1 MCIYYIYI
9 QKINHSLLH
18 TVVLIEILL
27 QLDYED
33 QLTTSVRGGGHKLL
47 RVLVH
52 LVDIKHINTFRFD
65 IAISRSQYIDIAIAI
80 YRLRYRDRN
89 IFRFRNI

>member
-52 LVDIKHINTFRFD
+52 LVDIKHIKLGTVDLIVDDVHGLLLVFKIRGDFV
-65 IAISRSQYIDIAIAI
+65 
-80 YRLRYRDRN
+80 
-89 IFRFRNI
+89 

>member
-1 MCIYYIYI
+1 MFRYPKDRNYELCAYILYIYI

-18 TVVLIEILL
+18 TVVLIEVLL

-33 QLTTSVRGGGHKLL
+33 QLTTSVGGGGHKLL

-52 LVDIKHINTFRFD
+52 LVDIKHIKLGTVD
-65 IAISRSQYIDIAIAI
+65 LIVD
-80 YRLRYRDRN
+80 DV
-89 IFRFRNI
+89 